1 MTASGERVKDGVAA
15 CPNRYPFGTVIEIR
29 KKKYVCL
36 DRMNPRYAEG
46 NYFDIFMWEV
56 DDAINWGR
64 RNLTVKIYEHK

>member
-1 MTASGERVKDGVAA
+1 
-15 CPNRYPFGTVIEIR
+15 
-29 KKKYVCL
+29 
-36 DRMNPRYAEG
+36 MNPRYAEG